1 MELVYSNERMAQ
13 WIQVRFLFCSC
24 GFESRAH
31 HLRSIISDNSRSES
45 LFKIKMKLKEKRL
58 GLAQLKENHWF
69 EVNFNKVVPT
79 RPKMQSKK
87 GRSLVIQKKVTAPYG
102 NSSSRQYP
110 YAKQSPHSKENIS
123 SSQSDKRQ
131 KTFRVVNPL
140 CHIFLQD

>member
-31 HLRSIISDNSRSES
+31 HLRCIISDNSRSES

-102 NSSSRQYP
+102 NSSSRQNQTTTQ
-110 YAKQSPHSKENIS
+110 YAK
-123 SSQSDKRQ
+123 
-131 KTFRVVNPL
+131 
-140 CHIFLQD
+140 